1 MDNIKAFSQRFRS
14 LFKEQNYK
22 SISAFLREYNERYP
36 HESFTHK
43 VFLQYQNAEATP
55 SIDRLHNLCNMWNV
69 SSDYLLGLSEKKEY
83 KDIQYISKTIGL
95 SEEAIK
101 TLRYYNETQKE
112 DIHEIDRI
120 LSSYYREDFISCL
133 ADYIKYREAFLTD
146 IEIDNET
153 IDISSEDIK
162 ASKFMQLKACI
173 EAIDEELNH
182 TKERYINECTINM
195 LTSEA
200 RKKQRKNGGNKKK
213 KE

>member
-55 SIDRLHNLCNMWNV
+55 SIDRLHNLCNMWHV

-83 KDIQYISKTIGL
+83 KDVQYISETIGL
-95 SEEAIK
+95 SEKSINILRKFLHKTSDFNPLDIVLSSTSGLGFLFKLYGFLISSDLFEGLKRKEFEFENDITLQFSAIDFK
-101 TLRYYNETQKE
+101 NMFIFEVLKKLEFSEFEYRQQKE
-112 DIHEIDRI
+112 
-120 LSSYYREDFISCL
+120 
-133 ADYIKYREAFLTD
+133 
-146 IEIDNET
+146 
-153 IDISSEDIK
+153 
-162 ASKFMQLKACI
+162 
-173 EAIDEELNH
+173 
-182 TKERYINECTINM
+182 KEG
-195 LTSEA
+195 
-200 RKKQRKNGGNKKK
+200 KQNGGNKKK